1 MAKKVYDVK
10 PPKLA
15 KKSTE
20 KDIKDF
26 LNQNVAKKS
35 NTRNKKDKKNS
46 FWKYFLII
54 AVFVVIALFVFL
66 YFKLQRVTVEI
77 WPKVDEITF
86 DQTITADKSVNDVDS
101 KQAIIPAQYFQ
112 EEKSGSQEF
121 FATGNASNEGKA
133 TGVITIYNKYN
144 PLSAVTLK
152 AGTHFL
158 SDSEKYFITLQKVTI
173 PAATKS
179 GSKITPGSV
188 QVKVEAV
195 EGGESYN
202 IGPANFSVPK
212 LSGTNYYYS
221 IYAVS
226 TDAMSGGYAGEIK
239 KITDEDIDL
248 AKTNLIEKLKSEAIS
263 SLRNKISS
271 DHVFLDDAMLVD
283 VVNAKSDKKAGTV
296 ADSFTEEATIKVS
309 AIAFKKSDLEKIA
322 KDYILSQM
330 PDQKTILESSFRVD
344 YNVKDFD
351 IEKGK
356 MVIETDIFSKI
367 YQTINKNSL
376 ALDLLNKDANQI
388 QSIIGSQIGEGVSN
402 TKIKFWPFW
411 VTKSPNSQKNIKVEL
426 KFE

>member
-1 MAKKVYDVK
+1 
-10 PPKLA
+10 LA
-15 KKSTE
+15 K
-20 KDIKDF
+20 
-26 LNQNVAKKS
+26 A
-35 NTRNKKDKKNS
+35 
-46 FWKYFLII
+46 
-54 AVFVVIALFVFL
+54 
-66 YFKLQRVTVEI
+66 
-77 WPKVDEITF
+77 
-86 DQTITADKSVNDVDS
+86 
-101 KQAIIPAQYFQ
+101 
-112 EEKSGSQEF
+112 
-121 FATGNASNEGKA
+121 
-133 TGVITIYNKYN
+133 
-144 PLSAVTLK
+144 
-152 AGTHFL
+152 
-158 SDSEKYFITLQKVTI
+158 
-173 PAATKS
+173 
-179 GSKITPGSV
+179 
-188 QVKVEAV
+188 
-195 EGGESYN
+195 
-202 IGPANFSVPK
+202 
-212 LSGTNYYYS
+212 
-221 IYAVS
+221 
-226 TDAMSGGYAGEIK
+226 
-239 KITDEDIDL
+239 
-248 AKTNLIEKLKSEAIS
+248 NLIEKLKSEAIS